1 MSGWA
6 FTHMLC
12 QTCFRRCSADISMAE
27 HFYSC
32 HKQDKMNSLG
42 GDKMDKTSGILFSGG
57 LDSSLAVCEMI
68 ENGYGAYLFHY
79 DTGALISNNLVDI
92 RYKELKEV
100 YGNKILDMCHYKIGG
115 MFRKLALVSME
126 EDIKKY
132 NVSLI
137 CVGCKLAMHVQS
149 IIFCNKFEITTMAD
163 GSTKRQQRYGEQRG
177 IALDFIKGLY
187 GEYGISYKNPVYEME
202 KKEIK
207 YGLFD
212 RGMTIQPLEDTCLFS
227 NTFSIAEDEVIKQY
241 LDEKKSLCKELIE
254 RGLSY
259 EKNR

>member
-42 GDKMDKTSGILFSGG
+42 GDKMDKTCGILFSGG

-137 CVGCKLAMHVQS
+137 
-149 IIFCNKFEITTMAD
+149 
-163 GSTKRQQRYGEQRG
+163 
-177 IALDFIKGLY
+177 
-187 GEYGISYKNPVYEME
+187 
-202 KKEIK
+202 
-207 YGLFD
+207 
-212 RGMTIQPLEDTCLFS
+212 
-227 NTFSIAEDEVIKQY
+227 
-241 LDEKKSLCKELIE
+241 
-254 RGLSY
+254 
-259 EKNR
+259 